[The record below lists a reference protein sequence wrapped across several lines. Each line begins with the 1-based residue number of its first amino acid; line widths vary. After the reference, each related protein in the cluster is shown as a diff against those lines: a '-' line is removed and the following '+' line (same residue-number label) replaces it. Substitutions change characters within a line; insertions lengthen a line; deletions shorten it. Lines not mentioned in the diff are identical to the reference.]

1 MKARHCRPRAV
12 TEHLARSRTQPQ
24 RSALSSQLS
33 ALSLSLT
40 DTSVSIPDVRR
51 RPTAPP
57 SPPDRRQY
65 EAGRSRAARSP
76 GPAPRALGAT
86 LRALAT
92 LPRGLGSPPSHTSFT
107 RREDARPG
115 MRRDPY
121 PVLPPSCHRSAWA
134 LLPYPTS
141 TLAAPCHGPASPQ
154 APHASDHTQPT
165 PPTLGAGPVRA
176 PDQPLPVAADLA
188 LRALCDHVVRRHPSR
203 HPCPPRLHHS
213 KPSPHPTTT
222 TRFPTPSLRSLV
234 PPCDPDQ
241 ALRDRGQRRD
251 GRVQAQRGLG
261 QAARPLA
268 AAGQL
273 ARGAQEAARGAQGAP
288 LRLCQDAGHPS
299 RLLQGVAHVVA
310 CSSM

>member
-1 MKARHCRPRAV
+1 MKARHCRPRAL

-40 DTSVSIPDVRR
+40 DTRVPTPDVRR

-76 GPAPRALGAT
+76 GPAPRALGAA

-115 MRRDPY
+115 IRRDPY
-121 PVLPPSCHRSAWA
+121 PVLPPSCRRSAWA

-154 APHASDHTQPT
+154 APHASDHTQPA

-188 LRALCDHVVRRHPSR
+188 LRALGDHVVLCH
-203 HPCPPRLHHS
+203 
-213 KPSPHPTTT
+213 
-222 TRFPTPSLRSLV
+222 
-234 PPCDPDQ
+234 
-241 ALRDRGQRRD
+241 RGQRRD
-251 GRVQAQRGLG
+251 GRVQAQRGLR
-261 QAARPLA
+261 QAARPEP
-268 AAGQL
+268 AAGKL

-288 LRLCQDAGHPS
+288 LRLRQDAGHPS
-299 RLLQGVAHVVA
+299 RLLQGVVVA
-310 CSSM
+310 CSGSSVWR